1 MVLVMG
7 CGRLG
12 RSLLVALAAAGLP
25 ARGWHRG
32 EPIPEAELYW
42 LCVPDGA
49 ISELAR
55 QLPPSGGRIHSA
67 GSLGPELFGE
77 EGAVLHPLMTFP
89 GGDAG
94 CTDLKGV
101 PATLS
106 GSGTSRLLAQQIG
119 EKLGMK
125 ILPISGD
132 RRRYHAAATIS
143 SSHCSSLFLSAA
155 SLLTEL
161 DIPEKEARQLLLP
174 LAIESLRR
182 AAEGGAAALTGPT
195 VRSDAGTEA
204 GHLAVLEEEDQL
216 LYRLLRDRILKL
228 RRGLP
233 NQAPPR
239 SPTPTEESS

>member
-12 RSLLVALAAAGLP
+12 RSILEGLRLAGISAH
-25 ARGWHRG
+25 GWHRG
-32 EPIPEAELYW
+32 QPIPEAKLYW
-42 LCVPDGA
+42 LCVPDA
-49 ISELAR
+49 VIPELAR
-55 QLPPSGGRIHSA
+55 QLPAVGARVHSA

-94 CTDLKGV
+94 CTSLRGV

-106 GSGTSRLLAQQIG
+106 GAGESRRLAQQIG
-119 EKLGMK
+119 EQLGMN

-155 SLLTEL
+155 ALLEDL
-161 DIPEKEARQLLLP
+161 GLSPGEARQLLLP
-174 LAIESLRR
+174 LAQESLRR

-195 VRSDAGTEA
+195 VRGDSGTEA
-204 GHLAVLEEEDQL
+204 GHLAVLTEEDQL

-233 NQAPPR
+233 NQVAPLSH
-239 SPTPTEESS
+239 SPVEESS

>member
-7 CGRLG
+7 GGRLG
-12 RSLLVALAAAGLP
+12 RSLLEALGASGIP
-25 ARGWHRG
+25 AQVWHRG
-32 EPIPEAELYW
+32 QPIPQADLYW
-42 LCVPDGA
+42 LCVPDA
-49 ISELAR
+49 VIPELAR
-55 QLPPSGGRIHSA
+55 QLPTAGARVHSA

-89 GGDAG
+89 GGEAG
-94 CTDLKGV
+94 FTDLRGV

-106 GSGTSRLLAQQIG
+106 GAGASRRMAQQIG
-119 EKLGMK
+119 EQLGMK

-155 SLLTEL
+155 ALLEDL
-161 DIPEKEARQLLLP
+161 GLSQVEARQLLLP
-174 LAIESLRR
+174 LAMESLRR

-195 VRSDAGTEA
+195 VRGDVGTEA
-204 GHLAVLEEEDQL
+204 GHVAVLAEEDQQ

-233 NQAPPR
+233 NQGAPPN
-239 SPTPTEESS
+239 PHPVQESS